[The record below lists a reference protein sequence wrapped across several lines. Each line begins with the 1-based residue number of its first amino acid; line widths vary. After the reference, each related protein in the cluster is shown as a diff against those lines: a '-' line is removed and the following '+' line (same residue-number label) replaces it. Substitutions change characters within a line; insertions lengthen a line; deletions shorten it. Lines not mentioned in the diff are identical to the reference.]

1 MLMDVKKSCLLV
13 IDVQERLL
21 PAIHRGAE
29 VVENSG
35 WLMDVAAHLEVPTV
49 VSEQYPRGLGHTVEA
64 LAKRA
69 SPEMLVE
76 KIHFSCAA
84 SPACLEAFEATGREQ
99 YVLAG
104 IEAHVCVLQTALG
117 LAALGKEVYVV
128 ADAVSSRREADAAL
142 GLSRMGQEG
151 VRIVSREMVVFEWLG
166 QAGTDTFRHISKNFL
181 R

>member
-1 MLMDVKKSCLLV
+1 MLMDVKRSCLLV

-21 PAIHRGAE
+21 PAIHQGAE
-29 VVENSG
+29 VVENTG
-35 WLMDVAAHLEVPTV
+35 WLMDVAAQLGVPTV
-49 VSEQYPRGLGHTVEA
+49 VSEQYPRGLGHTVED
-64 LAKRA
+64 LANRA
-69 SPEMLVE
+69 SPEMMVE

-99 YVLAG
+99 FVLAG

-117 LAALGKEVYVV
+117 LVALGKEVYVV
-128 ADAVSSRREADAAL
+128 ADAVSSRRQADASL
-142 GLSRMGQEG
+142 GLSRMGRVG
-151 VRIVSREMVVFEWLG
+151 AHVVSREMVAFEWLQ